1 MKIRHMSDLHLEFGP
16 LTLQKVPADVLV
28 LAGDIGVKT
37 QGAEWALKVARDLD
51 IPTVMIAGN
60 HEHYAGH
67 TERGSV
73 QDVIHDCME
82 IAEKSGG
89 MLHFLEK
96 TYCVID
102 GVKFIGAT
110 MWTDFNLTGTQPQS
124 MMKVRFGMNDYRKI
138 VYGDDEFT
146 PDDALAIHQSTIAY
160 FKKELEDPDFLG
172 KKVVISHH
180 GPSIKS
186 VAGRYAGDDYNA
198 AYVSNLENF
207 VAYSGASLWTHGHVH
222 HSFDYM
228 LGETRVRTNPR
239 GYHGYEESEEFNPNL
254 VTEI

>member
-51 IPTVMIAGN
+51 IPAVMIAGN
-60 HEHYAGH
+60 HEHYAG
-67 TERGSV
+67 TEPDGDIQSV
-73 QDVIHDCME
+73 LSNCKE
-82 IAEKSGG
+82 IAENSGG
-89 MLHFLEK
+89 MLHFLENSS
-96 TYCVID
+96 CIID

-110 MWTDFNLTGTQPQS
+110 MWTDFNLNGTQVQS
-124 MMKVRFGMNDYRKI
+124 MNKALFGMNDYRCI
-138 VYGDDEFT
+138 CRNPIGDAFT
-146 PDDALAIHQSTIAY
+146 PDDALAMHNY

-186 VAGRYAGDDYNA
+186 IAGRYAGDDYNA
-198 AYVSNLENF
+198 AYVSNLDNF

-222 HSFDYM
+222 YSFDYM